1 MHALTCCRPRRSQL
15 AQNYTYFR
23 IQYAFQ
29 FPFPFATSSFAMEH
43 VSIDGRRRNK
53 YPTAA
58 AAAAAAKLTRKSDPE
73 SSPNLRPASPPRLN
87 PWASAKKP
95 VASPLADVFPP
106 LPKPHG
112 LRSPATT
119 PTSGVSRTSSLPP
132 TISRSADDTE
142 PAKNTLGSASPSSNA
157 SSSSRRIFE
166 AAAPRAVEK
175 FVELAP
181 CTR

>member
-1 MHALTCCRPRRSQL
+1 
-15 AQNYTYFR
+15 
-23 IQYAFQ
+23 
-29 FPFPFATSSFAMEH
+29 MEH

-53 YPTAA
+53 YQTAA
-58 AAAAAAKLTRKSDPE
+58 AARKPEPE

-87 PWASAKKP
+87 PWASARKSAAIP
-95 VASPLADVFPP
+95 ISDIFPP

-119 PTSGVSRTSSLPP
+119 PTSGVSRTSSRPP
-132 TISRSADDTE
+132 NTSRSEDDTE
-142 PAKNTLGSASPSSNA
+142 PATTTLGSASPSSNA

-175 FVELAP
+175 FVETTSYFLKATADRQQALEIP
-181 CTR
+181 VRCRFGDTIRRYGISSPS